1 MYTEKTL
8 RGLSRTICALMLVF
22 AIVCVVMAF
31 TGGGDVVPRVAAL
44 AASGE
49 SDAYSDSSSEIE
61 TTTTAVVT
69 ETAAKPQA
77 HAWVMQVSGVP
88 TYYNWEIQ
96 NDGIANDRNFG
107 KNLWSESLTAEE
119 AFKLFMT
126 HMSSDPRAC
135 AATALG
141 LSKELGF
148 AVMNDEQSILDET
161 ERVNSAAA
169 HYAADHDYWQADF
182 NTMMNAVYSLKHDIE
197 DIGEYS
203 SACYMI
209 FNGYDK
215 APTVIVSPSIR
226 TGGHALVFYK
236 QDGGKIRF
244 RLECSFQLVD
254 VLVTSEDKPEPDTP
268 ETTTAPAETTTASTT
283 TTTVVTVTSVETTQP
298 TTESTSVSTSEST
311 TQSTT
316 TTGAKST
323 TQPTTTSTTPST
335 TVSTSESTTSATES
349 TTTATTEST
358 TSLTE
363 PTTTSTTESTSVST
377 SESTTTA
384 TTAKTTQPTTES
396 TTQSTTTSTTP
407 STTVSTSE
415 STTSTTESTTSTTES
430 TTATTTTTT
439 TSETTTTQ
447 TTTETT
453 TTEPTTTTT
462 LESKDPDQ
470 APDVTDDP
478 DIGGNTDSD
487 NTDTDA
493 TPEPDLPGT
502 PTTDTGQTNPQETS
516 TSYNASSVAML
527 PEKNGVAMI
536 QQILSEN

>member
-31 TGGGDVVPRVAAL
+31 MGGGDVVPRVAAL

-49 SDAYSDSSSEIE
+49 SDAYSDSSSEVE
-61 TTTTAVVT
+61 TTTTAVLT
-69 ETAAKPQA
+69 ETTAKPQA
-77 HAWVMQVSGVP
+77 HAWVMQVSGAP

-119 AFKLFMT
+119 AFRLFMT

-182 NTMMNAVYSLKHDIE
+182 NTMMNAVYGLKHDIE

-268 ETTTAPAETTTASTT
+268 ETTTASAETATTSTT
-283 TTTVVTVTSVETTQP
+283 TTTVVTVTSIETTQP
-298 TTESTSVSTSEST
+298 TTESTSVSTSGST
-311 TQSTT
+311 TPSTT

-323 TQPTTTSTTPST
+323 TQP
-335 TVSTSESTTSATES
+335 
-349 TTTATTEST
+349 
-358 TSLTE
+358 
-363 PTTTSTTESTSVST
+363 
-377 SESTTTA
+377 
-384 TTAKTTQPTTES
+384 
-396 TTQSTTTSTTP
+396 TTTSTTP

-502 PTTDTGQTNPQETS
+502 PTTDTGQTNSQETS

-527 PEKNGVAMI
+527 PKKNGVAMI

>member
-22 AIVCVVMAF
+22 AILCVVMAF

-49 SDAYSDSSSEIE
+49 SDAYSDSSSEVE
-61 TTTTAVVT
+61 TTTTAVLT
-69 ETAAKPQA
+69 ETTTKPQA

-182 NTMMNAVYSLKHDIE
+182 NTMMNAVYGLKHDIE

-268 ETTTAPAETTTASTT
+268 ETTTAPAETTTITT
-283 TTTVVTVTSVETTQP
+283 TTTVATVTSVETTQS
-298 TTESTSVSTSEST
+298 TTESTSVSTSGFT
-311 TQSTT
+311 TQPTT
-316 TTGAKST
+316 TTGTKST

-335 TVSTSESTTSATES
+335 TVSTSESTTSA
-349 TTTATTEST
+349 TEST

-384 TTAKTTQPTTES
+384 TTVETTQSTTES
-396 TTQSTTTSTTP
+396 TSVSTSESTTQPTTTSTTP

-415 STTSTTESTTSTTES
+415 STTSVTESTTSTTES
-430 TTATTTTTT
+430 TTTT

-462 LESKDPDQ
+462 LESKDPEQ
-470 APDVTDDP
+470 APDATDDP

-487 NTDTDA
+487 DTDTDA

-502 PTTDTGQTNPQETS
+502 PTTDAGQTDSQETS

-527 PEKNGVAMI
+527 PKKNGVAMI